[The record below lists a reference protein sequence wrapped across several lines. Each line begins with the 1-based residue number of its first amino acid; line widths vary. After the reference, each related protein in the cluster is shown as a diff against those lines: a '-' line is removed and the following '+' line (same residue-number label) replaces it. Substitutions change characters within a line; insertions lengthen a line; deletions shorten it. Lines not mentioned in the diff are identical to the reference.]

1 MLQMVVH
8 QKNFYGKVNPKY
20 AIISSGKNDDDHPGL
35 ETLERVKNIGIKTE
49 NKNLYITE
57 ELGTIWLQSNGENI
71 TIETTWDINLDSVDN
86 KKKKISFIKN
96 FIMCV
101 DKKEKYLFEL
111 A

>member
-8 QKNFYGKVNPKY
+8 QKIFYGNINPQY

-35 ETLERVKNIGIKTE
+35 EALERLEDIGIKNE

-57 ELGTIWLQSNGENI
+57 ELGTIWLQSDGKNI

-86 KKKKISFIKN
+86 KKKQVAFVKSFMAFLDRKSYYCEVI
-96 FIMCV
+96 
-101 DKKEKYLFEL
+101 
-111 A
+111 